1 MQRGGTVGLILAV
14 FGILV
19 VTIGGGYWLWREDA
33 TPPAVLAPVEEP
45 AGTHNVRKTRSFVIY
60 DSNFAYNGRTLY
72 YRSGTDRGT
81 GEPLYSIAP
90 VANPEEFQKVGSA
103 TVPASSSSIQSG
115 GSTYAQAAYVG
126 SQSGSSQ
133 QQQNAQSSGNT
144 SLGSALGTG
153 SPQYS
158 VSYYTDGENV
168 YMVIETASG
177 ATEPQVVVGADPET
191 FEILNAE
198 YAVDD
203 SHVYVVIVTCVGD
216 SCTATISIV
225 AAADPDTFQAFP
237 NQQQVLNA
245 DCTGY
250 VVADAQDQ
258 YSVFN
263 NGQVV
268 DGISVYL
275 IGESGSCDD
284 TPVLISP

>member
-45 AGTHNVRKTRSFVIY
+45 AGTHNVRKTKSFVVY

-72 YRSGTDRGT
+72 YRSGTDKAT

-90 VANPEEFQKVGSA
+90 VANPEGFQRLGGA
-103 TVPASSSSIQSG
+103 TAPASSSSSFG
-115 GSTYAQAAYVG
+115 GASTYPQAAYSVG
-126 SQSGSSQ
+126 QSQPQQESQPAQSGTT
-133 QQQNAQSSGNT
+133 G
-144 SLGSALGTG
+144 LGSALGTG

-168 YMVIETASG
+168 YMVVETESG
-177 ATEPQVVVGADPET
+177 SSAPQVVVGADPDT
-191 FEILNAE
+191 FEVLNAE
-198 YAVDD
+198 YATDE
-203 SHVYVVIVTCVGD
+203 SNVYVVIVTCVGD
-216 SCTATISIV
+216 TCTATISIV
-225 AAADPDTFQAFP
+225 ASADPDTFQAFP
-237 NQQQVLNA
+237 NQQQVLNE
-245 DCTGY
+245 DCSGY
-250 VVADAQDQ
+250 VIADAQDQ

-268 DGISVYL
+268 DGVSVYL